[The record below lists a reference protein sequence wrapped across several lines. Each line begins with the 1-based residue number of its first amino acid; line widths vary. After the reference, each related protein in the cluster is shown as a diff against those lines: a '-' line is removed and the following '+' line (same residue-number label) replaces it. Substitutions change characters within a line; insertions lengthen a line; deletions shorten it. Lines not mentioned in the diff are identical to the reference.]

1 MKTRTNTTITFLLVL
16 ALLAGCGNNSGASGQ
31 NNITAANA
39 QTAEDVNF
47 SAQDP
52 GSSVPG
58 GSAAGAAGSLGEDGN
73 DTDDSI
79 SDNEDSLSDNA
90 VSENS
95 VSENVHV
102 RVIPENFTPEM
113 MTFGPIQ
120 TMSDVTELDISNIN
134 VSDIDMDTLIDSL
147 PYLERLT
154 MIHCGLD
161 NDGYAQLQDRH
172 PETRIIW
179 EIVTYNRQWRI
190 RTDAVAFSTF
200 KNTGEQFVFLSRDA
214 YYLRYCT
221 DLVALDLGHNYVS
234 DLSFLQYLPNLKI
247 LILVDNWRFLDDGGE
262 TRICDI
268 SDIHYCTKLRY
279 LEIFCNK
286 IEDISAIAELTE
298 LEDLNISYNPIS
310 SSEALRNLPN
320 LKRLWMERTD
330 IPYEEFEELQALYP
344 DVEMVYYGQGSVDQ
358 GWRSGERYNAMR
370 RMVRNNIIDPI
381 YADPVEEDETSG
393 DDADQTTSA
402 PANTTHENTAP
413 ANTTPE
419 NTVPENNVPENTTPE
434 NTAPENT
441 VPENTVP
448 ENTVPE
454 SITPENVTPETIT
467 PDNTTPP
474 ADTQNP

>member
-1 MKTRTNTTITFLLVL
+1 MKTHTRSLIAFLLVFTIL
-16 ALLAGCGNNSGASGQ
+16 TGCGNAAGAPGNTPVTEAASGA
-31 NNITAANA
+31 N
-39 QTAEDVNF
+39 DVNF

-52 GSSVPG
+52 VTSADSGST
-58 GSAAGAAGSLGEDGN
+58 AGAAGSLGEDHDSDADSVSEN
-73 DTDDSI
+73 DASA
-79 SDNEDSLSDNA
+79 SENA

-102 RVIPENFTPEM
+102 RVIPENFTPEL
-113 MTFGPIQ
+113 MTFGPIE
-120 TMSDVTELDISNIN
+120 TMSDVKELDISNIN
-134 VSDIDMDTLIDSL
+134 VTDIDMDTLIDSL

-268 SDIHYCTKLRY
+268 SDLKYCTKLRY

-286 IEDISAIAELTE
+286 IEDISAIANLTE

-370 RMVRNNIIDPI
+370 RMVRNNIVDPLYMDPSELEDTEESTSDPAPASATPAVTTEPAPADPAPAVTTEPVPDPVTPVDPVVTDPI
-381 YADPVEEDETSG
+381 EPSPDPTV
-393 DDADQTTSA
+393 
-402 PANTTHENTAP
+402 
-413 ANTTPE
+413 
-419 NTVPENNVPENTTPE
+419 VPETVTTDPATVVP
-434 NTAPENT
+434 
-441 VPENTVP
+441 
-448 ENTVPE
+448 
-454 SITPENVTPETIT
+454 
-467 PDNTTPP
+467 
-474 ADTQNP
+474 DTQPAID

>member
-1 MKTRTNTTITFLLVL
+1 MKTNKNSAIVFLLML
-16 ALLAGCGNNSGASGQ
+16 AFLAGCGN
-31 NNITAANA
+31 TADTPSPAPVSS
-39 QTAEDVNF
+39 QTPSPTEDVAF

-52 GSSVPG
+52 DTSAAPGST
-58 GSAAGAAGSLGEDGN
+58 AGAAGSLGEDQNGA
-73 DTDDSI
+73 DDAGP
-79 SDNEDSLSDNA
+79 EDEESLSGNA

-102 RVIPENFTPEM
+102 RVIPENFTPELM
-113 MTFGPIQ
+113 SFGPIE
-120 TMSDVTELDISNIN
+120 TMSDVKELDISNIN
-134 VSDIDMDTLIDSL
+134 VSDIDMDTMIDSL

-234 DLSFLQYLPNLKI
+234 DLSFLRYLPNLKI

-262 TRICDI
+262 TRINDI
-268 SDIHYCTKLRY
+268 SDIQYCTHLRY

-286 IEDISAIAELTE
+286 IEDISAIANLTE

-370 RMVRNNIIDPI
+370 RMVRNNIVDPI
-381 YADPVEEDETSG
+381 YADPSEEDASGEETS
-393 DDADQTTSA
+393 DETAPSA
-402 PANTTHENTAP
+402 GTAP
-413 ANTTPE
+413 AAATPE
-419 NTVPENNVPENTTPE
+419 TASPAGTTPE

-448 ENTVPE
+448 ESTVPE
-454 SITPENVTPETIT
+454 NAVPDTAVPVPDPAIPGTDTTSAEPAAEVTP
-467 PDNTTPP
+467 
-474 ADTQNP
+474 